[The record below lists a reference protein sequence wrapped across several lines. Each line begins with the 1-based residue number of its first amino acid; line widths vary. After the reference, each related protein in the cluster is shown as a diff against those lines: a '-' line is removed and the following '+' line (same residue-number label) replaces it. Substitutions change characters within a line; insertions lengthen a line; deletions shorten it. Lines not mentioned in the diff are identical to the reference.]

1 MNALLD
7 EYGVRASFQS
17 RVLAVLGEAPSK
29 PPQAVLDGQLS
40 NEYFAYFV
48 LDAQSLKYTVRNAYE
63 LIGGGFNKVA
73 ENVRRVKL
81 FLPTKDEPSKEV
93 DALSALKAE
102 IRAHE
107 RRLLSIEL
115 LEQEDFYVDK
125 LAKQELLHHK
135 DHDKIIASN
144 AKLTIQTDILQKD
157 NKALKEQLL
166 ELQARERE
174 LNNSYSQVQSE
185 LRGTSAKLEGL
196 EQLNIEKNN
205 SMELLQAANGQ
216 TLLAYSSKLKALG
229 DELDE
234 YRITNKKLVNE
245 VSAQREALLDSN
257 EAYFESRQQLEQK
270 NLLLKEQLTLGS
282 IRSAMDESLA
292 ALNPICDL
300 VGDLLEARKINAI
313 NVKSIVTAIQSVDGK
328 VADVNGKVGVVD
340 EALQQVLAT
349 LEQNKDE

>member
-1 MNALLD
+1 MSELLD
-7 EYGVRASFQS
+7 EYGVRTSFQS

-29 PPQAVLDGQLS
+29 PPKAVLDGQLS

-48 LDAQSLKYTVRNAYE
+48 LEAQSLKYTVRNAYE

-81 FLPTKDEPSKEV
+81 FLPVKDDPSKEV

-102 IRAHE
+102 IRADE
-107 RRLLSIEL
+107 RRLLNIEL
-115 LEQEDFYVDK
+115 LEQEEFYVEK
-125 LAKQELLHHK
+125 LSKQEQQHHK

-144 AKLTIQTDILQKD
+144 AKLTTQSDMLQVD
-157 NKALKEQLL
+157 NQSLKAQLL
-166 ELQARERE
+166 ELQARERD

-185 LRGTSAKLEGL
+185 LRGTTAKLKGL
-196 EQLNIEKNN
+196 EQLITEKSN
-205 SMELLQAANGQ
+205 SMELLQVANAQ
-216 TLLAYSSKLKALG
+216 TLSAYSSKLKGLS

-245 VSAQREALLDSN
+245 ISAQREALSGSN
-257 EAYFESRQQLEQK
+257 DALRQARQQLEK
-270 NLLLKEQLTLGS
+270 KALLLQEQLTLSGIS
-282 IRSAMDESLA
+282 NTLDKSLA

-300 VGDLLEARKINAI
+300 VGDLLEARKTNAI
-313 NVKSIVTAIQSVDGK
+313 NVKSVVTAIQSVDGK
-328 VADVNGKVGVVD
+328 VADVNGKVGVID
-340 EALQQVLAT
+340 NALQQVLAA

>member
-1 MNALLD
+1 MSALLD

-17 RVLAVLGEAPSK
+17 RVLAVLGEAPGK

-81 FLPTKDEPSKEV
+81 FLPTKEQPSKEV
-93 DALSALKAE
+93 NALSALKDE
-102 IRAHE
+102 IRADE
-107 RRLLSIEL
+107 RRLLGIEL

-125 LAKQELLHHK
+125 LTKQELQHHK
-135 DHDKIIASN
+135 DHDQIIASN
-144 AKLTIQTDILQKD
+144 AKLTLQSDMLQKD

-185 LRGTSAKLEGL
+185 LRGTTAKQEGL
-196 EQLNIEKNN
+196 EQLNTEK
-205 SMELLQAANGQ
+205 SHSIQMLQVANVQ
-216 TLLAYSSKLKALG
+216 TLSAYSSKLKALS

-245 VSAQREALLDSN
+245 VSAQREALSNSN
-257 EAYFESRQQLEQK
+257 EALLQSRQQLEQK
-270 NLLLKEQLTLGS
+270 ALLLKEQLTLSS
-282 IRSAMDESLA
+282 ISSAMDESLS

-300 VGDLLEARKINAI
+300 VGDLLEARKTNAI
-313 NVKSIVTAIQSVDGK
+313 NVKSVVTAIQSVDGK
-328 VADVNGKVGVVD
+328 VADVNGKVGVID
-340 EALQQVLAT
+340 DTLQHLLAT